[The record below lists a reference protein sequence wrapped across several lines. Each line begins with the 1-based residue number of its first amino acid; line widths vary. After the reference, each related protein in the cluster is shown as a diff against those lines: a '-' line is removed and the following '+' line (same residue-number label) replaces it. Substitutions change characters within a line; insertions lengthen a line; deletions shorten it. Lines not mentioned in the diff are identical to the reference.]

1 MEQMSYSAFRQN
13 LASVMDKVTAD
24 HTPVII
30 TRSNGKAGV
39 FMSLE
44 DFASYEETAYLLAS
58 PKNAQRLLQSIASA
72 REGKLEHHDLL
83 HTE

>member
-58 PKNAQRLLQSIASA
+58 PKNSDRLQQSITNA
-72 REGKLEHHDLL
+72 RAGVVEHHDPLDD
-83 HTE
+83 E